1 MQKRVVVILIGLVIA
16 AVGVARADRA
26 ERVPL
31 RTSFSAFP
39 MKLGDWTSV
48 QDTPL
53 TKREIEVLGVSD
65 YVMRGYFAPQR
76 TGVGLYIGYWQSQR
90 QGSSIHS
97 PQNCLPGAGWEPVSQ
112 SIMTF
117 ADPRT
122 PDTPLQA
129 NRYIVQ
135 KGNDRILVL
144 YWFQSHGRIGASEYW
159 SKFYLIADA
168 MRLDRSDGA
177 IVRLTAAIAGTGPE
191 AEARAQTD
199 ALAFAG
205 VLLPQL
211 DAFLPK

>member
-1 MQKRVVVILIGLVIA
+1 MQKRVVVILIGFVLA

-31 RTSFSAFP
+31 RSSFATFP
-39 MKLGDWTSV
+39 AQLGDWTST
-48 QDTPL
+48 QSLPL

-65 YVMRGYFAPQR
+65 YVTRVFYAPQH
-76 TGVGLYIGYWQSQR
+76 TGVGLYVGYWQSQR

-112 SIMTF
+112 SIISF

-122 PDTPLQA
+122 PDTPHEA
-129 NRYIVQ
+129 NRYVVQ

-144 YWFQSHGRIGASEYW
+144 YWFQSHGRIVASEYW
-159 SKFYLIADA
+159 SKFYLITDA

-177 IVRLTAAIAGTGPE
+177 IVRLTAPIEGSGPE
-191 AEARAQTD
+191 AEARAQRD

-205 VLLPQL
+205 VLMPEL

>member
-1 MQKRVVVILIGLVIA
+1 
-16 AVGVARADRA
+16 
-26 ERVPL
+26 
-31 RTSFSAFP
+31 
-39 MKLGDWTSV
+39 
-48 QDTPL
+48 
-53 TKREIEVLGVSD
+53 
-65 YVMRGYFAPQR
+65 
-76 TGVGLYIGYWQSQR
+76 
-90 QGSSIHS
+90 
-97 PQNCLPGAGWEPVSQ
+97 
-112 SIMTF
+112 MTF

-122 PDTPLQA
+122 PATPLQA

-144 YWFQSHGRIGASEYW
+144 YWFQSHGRIVASEYW

-177 IVRLTAAIAGTGPE
+177 IVRLTAAISGTGPE

>member
-53 TKREIEVLGVSD
+53 TKREIEVLGVND
-65 YVMRGYFAPQR
+65 YVTRAYFAPQR
-76 TGVGLYIGYWQSQR
+76 TGVGLYIGYWESQR

-144 YWFQSHGRIGASEYW
+144 YWFQSHGRIVASEYW

>member
-1 MQKRVVVILIGLVIA
+1 MQKRVVVLLIALVLA

-31 RTSFSAFP
+31 RSPFSGFP
-39 MKLGDWTSV
+39 MQLGDWTSM
-48 QDTPL
+48 QEPPL
-53 TKREIEVLGVSD
+53 TKRELEVLGVSD
-65 YVMRGYFAPQR
+65 YVTRAYFAPQR

-112 SIMTF
+112 SIISF

-122 PDTPLQA
+122 PDTSYQA
-129 NRYIVQ
+129 NRYVVQ

-144 YWFQSHGRIGASEYW
+144 YWFQSHGRIVASEYW
-159 SKFYLIADA
+159 SKFYLVTDA

-177 IVRLTAAIAGTGPE
+177 IVRLTAAMAGPGPE
-191 AEARAQTD
+191 AEARAQSD

>member
-31 RTSFSAFP
+31 RASFSAFP

-53 TKREIEVLGVSD
+53 TKREIEVLGVND
-65 YVMRGYFAPQR
+65 YVTRAYFAPQR
-76 TGVGLYIGYWQSQR
+76 TGVGLYIGYWESQR

-122 PDTPLQA
+122 PATPLQA

-144 YWFQSHGRIGASEYW
+144 YWFQSHGRIVASEYW

-177 IVRLTAAIAGTGPE
+177 IVRLTAAIVGTGPE